1 MLQEAIA
8 ASQSDMLLRALREAQ
23 VDARR
28 LLDATE
34 SALAQDGGLL
44 NPAEIEAIRK
54 ALYAVADRLETEAP
68 VEELRQSTSAL
79 SAATDAFAARRMN
92 ASIQKALAGRA
103 MDSLI
108 P

>member
-1 MLQEAIA
+1 MR
-8 ASQSDMLLRALREAQ
+8 LRALREAQ
-23 VDARR
+23 IDARR

-34 SALAQDGGLL
+34 SALAEDGGLL
-44 NPAEIEAIRK
+44 SPTEIEAIRK
-54 ALYAVADRLETEAP
+54 AIYSVADSLETDAEVEA
-68 VEELRQSTSAL
+68 LRLSTSAL